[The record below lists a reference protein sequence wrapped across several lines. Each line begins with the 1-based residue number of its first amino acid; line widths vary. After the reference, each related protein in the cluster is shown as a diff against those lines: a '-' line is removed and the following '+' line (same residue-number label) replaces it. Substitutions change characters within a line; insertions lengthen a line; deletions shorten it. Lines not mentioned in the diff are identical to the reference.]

1 METSRRRPDKSR
13 TNSQAHTTCIG
24 RHLREQY
31 RQILPSWRKFTT
43 PRNGSEA
50 MQRRR
55 VLKGFTLI
63 ELLVVIA
70 IIGIL
75 VALMLP
81 AIQAAR
87 EAARRTE
94 CSSNLKQ
101 LGVAIHNYHDTYG
114 RMPPGFMAVDH
125 LGQVKGGWAWGVF
138 LMPFIEQSPLQ
149 HELSVTDYTLSQ
161 VVSDPALL
169 PMLQMKLAVFS
180 CPSSPMEPLRE
191 FHGPGSELV
200 ATANYTCCR
209 GFYRYKGPVHLQK
222 SNNGVLYGE
231 SCTRFAAV
239 LDGTSNTFAIG
250 ERTVLPVHASEPRR
264 WPSWCGPG
272 GLGIGATVSSCV
284 SIRLNHPTN
293 MHAFSSHHPGGAS
306 FCFVDGSV
314 HLIADSIHS
323 NSAGLSDG
331 DSGDHSDFVQA
342 ATQGRVGVYQLLGV
356 KDDGQPV
363 AGSF

>member
-1 METSRRRPDKSR
+1 MHRRY
-13 TNSQAHTTCIG
+13 A
-24 RHLREQY
+24 LR
-31 RQILPSWRKFTT
+31 
-43 PRNGSEA
+43 
-50 MQRRR
+50 
-55 VLKGFTLI
+55 GFTLI

-75 VALMLP
+75 VALLLP

-101 LGVAIHNYHDTYG
+101 LGVAMHNYHDTHG
-114 RMPPGFMAVDH
+114 RLPPGFMAVDH
-125 LGQVKGGWAWGVF
+125 TGQVKGGWAWGVF

-149 HELSVTDYTLSQ
+149 DQLSVTDYTLSQ
-161 VVSDPALL
+161 VVSDPTLL
-169 PMLQMKLAVFS
+169 PMLQTELSVFK

-191 FHGPGSELV
+191 FQGTGSEMV

-209 GFYRYKGPVHLQK
+209 GFYRYRGPVHLQK
-222 SNNGVLYGE
+222 RNNGVFYGQ
-231 SCTRFAAV
+231 SSTRFAGV

-250 ERTVLPVHASEPRR
+250 ERTVLPVHMSEPAR

-293 MHAFSSHHPGGAS
+293 MHAFSSHHPGGAN

-314 HLIADSIHS
+314 HFITDSIHS
-323 NSAGLSDG
+323 SGAGLSDG
-331 DSGDHSDFVQA
+331 DSGNNADFMQA
-342 ATQGRVGVYQLLGV
+342 ACQGLLGTYQLLGAR
-356 KDDGQPV
+356 DDGQSV
-363 AGSF
+363 AGGF

>member
-1 METSRRRPDKSR
+1 MHRRC
-13 TNSQAHTTCIG
+13 A
-24 RHLREQY
+24 
-31 RQILPSWRKFTT
+31 
-43 PRNGSEA
+43 
-50 MQRRR
+50 
-55 VLKGFTLI
+55 LKGGFTLI

-101 LGVAIHNYHDTYG
+101 LGVAMHNYHDTYG
-114 RMPPGFMAVDH
+114 RLPPGFMAVDH
-125 LGQVKGGWAWGVF
+125 TGQVKGGWAWGVF

-149 HELSVTDYTLSQ
+149 DQLSVTDYTLSQ

-169 PMLQMKLAVFS
+169 PMLQTELSVFK

-191 FHGPGSELV
+191 FQGPGSEMV

-209 GFYRYKGPVHLQK
+209 GFYRYRGSVHLQK
-222 SNNGVLYGE
+222 RNNGVFYGQ
-231 SCTRFAAV
+231 SSTRFAGV
-239 LDGTSNTFAIG
+239 IDGTSNTIAIG
-250 ERTVLPVHASEPRR
+250 ERTVLPVHMSNPAR

-293 MHAFSSHHPGGAS
+293 MHAFSSHHPGGAN
-306 FCFVDGSV
+306 FCFVDGSI
-314 HLIADSIHS
+314 HFISDSIHS
-323 NSAGLSDG
+323 SSAGLSDG
-331 DSGDHSDFVQA
+331 DSGNNADFMQA
-342 ATQGRVGVYQLLGV
+342 AAQGLLGTYQLLGAR
-356 KDDGQPV
+356 DDGQVV
-363 AGSF
+363 AGAF